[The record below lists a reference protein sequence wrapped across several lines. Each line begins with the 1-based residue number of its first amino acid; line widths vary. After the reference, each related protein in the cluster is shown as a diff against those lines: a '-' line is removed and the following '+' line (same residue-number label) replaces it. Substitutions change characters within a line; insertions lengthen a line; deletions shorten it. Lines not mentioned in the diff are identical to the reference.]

1 MQIAP
6 QDGAIKCGCTEDQFL
21 MQQELLQQQHMLQ
34 QQHQLLLQ
42 HQHQQV
48 FRQQVE
54 VREQEL
60 QQEQGQGICKQQQEH
75 RQQPQQQQQKGY
87 SACGGEEG
95 VLPAGPLFVEK
106 MSLLMEQLAT
116 CGDEPCRRPSVATRF
131 DVSSSYAVLPL
142 LLCTRACS
150 CMALRLAFVCTR
162 ACVHMTCT

>member
-75 RQQPQQQQQKGY
+75 RQQPQQQQKGY

-131 DVSSSYAVLPL
+131 DVSSCYAMLPL

-150 CMALRLAFVCTR
+150 CMALRLAFVYTR